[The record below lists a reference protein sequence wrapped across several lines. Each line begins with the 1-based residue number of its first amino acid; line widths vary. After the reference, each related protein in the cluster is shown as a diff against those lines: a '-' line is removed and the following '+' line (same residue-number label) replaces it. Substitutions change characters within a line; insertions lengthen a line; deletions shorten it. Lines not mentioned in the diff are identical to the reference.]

1 MSFKESETYKK
12 VAAVLNLM
20 VQHGRIDL
28 IKPDLWAASRRK
40 TATCPLCKASFV
52 SITKVDDAAYSD
64 QKIYSQTIPYAPS
77 TSDILILADQESPSF
92 GAQSSRLPV
101 CCECRCREP
110 EDLLWHVR
118 LLKFSHI
125 LKLPA
130 RPCCS
135 RDSAILRAYK
145 VQYLSRSTHVGAW
158 DLPPPGLPRG
168 HDCKCGT
175 GEDPRLKQFSDWLQ
189 CRLVDESNWIGIRS
203 CLTESKICSDPAI
216 SGGKP
221 GVFLPIKNGCCMPPS
236 QCGFV
241 LKNGSIWTIPK
252 SGLASNHHD
261 CLMWSSKPNRLCYYC
276 YSCKAGFLARLKN
289 DWRKLTT
296 FSICLVS
303 FLIINFIIGCLA
315 CRSSQAVG
323 LFQIRRKDQF

>member
-1 MSFKESETYKK
+1 MFACSNFLTFLSSLP
-12 VAAVLNLM
+12 VLAAAVILRYYGHTRCSTYLEVPMWVLGIFLLLVSLAGMTGLWCRVTFMLWLYQWLM
-20 VQHGRIDL
+20 FL
-28 IKPDLWAASRRK
+28 
-40 TATCPLCKASFV
+40 
-52 SITKVDDAAYSD
+52 
-64 QKIYSQTIPYAPS
+64 
-77 TSDILILADQESPSF
+77 LILVLCCFTVLMFIVMEESGS
-92 GAQSSRLPV
+92 
-101 CCECRCREP
+101 
-110 EDLLWHVR
+110 
-118 LLKFSHI
+118 
-125 LKLPA
+125 
-130 RPCCS
+130 
-135 RDSAILRAYK
+135 
-145 VQYLSRSTHVGAW
+145 
-158 DLPPPGLPRG
+158 
-168 HDCKCGT
+168 KCGT
-175 GEDPRLKQFSDWLQ
+175 GEDTRLKQFSDWLQ

-203 CLTESKICSDPAI
+203 CLSESKICSDPAI

-221 GVFLPIKNGCCMPPS
+221 AVFLPIKNGCCMPPS

-315 CRSSQAVG
+315 CRSSRAVG
-323 LFQIRRKDQF
+323 LFQIRRRDQF